1 MQMKQWLYV
10 VFLTLVFSACS
21 DNNVK
26 KYVIGVSQCSED
38 IWRDKLNNELVM
50 STYQHDNVTLKF
62 ASANDNDRL
71 QKQQIEQFIK
81 EGVNLLIVSP
91 NQIHTISSVI
101 DKAYD
106 AGIPVIL
113 FDRKTDSRKYTAFIG
128 ADNYEA
134 GHEIGYFIG
143 QQLEGKGNIAEICG
157 LQASSPA
164 IERNRGFMDA
174 LKNYPDIKVVARGY
188 GDWIKESGV
197 TAMDSILV
205 QSKESFQYVF
215 AQNDRMALGA
225 LQSIKKHKVKGIKI
239 VGIDALP
246 VPGGGMENVRD
257 GNLEAS
263 YIYPTRGDSVMQ
275 LALNI
280 LEKKPYKRDN
290 YLKGALVTKANANVL
305 LMQNEEMNK
314 QTARLNALHG
324 KVDTY
329 LVQYNHQKMYI
340 VLFSIILLLLIGIMV
355 YIYRTILMK
364 RRIEEEANKAKLQF
378 FTNISHELR
387 TPLTLIADPVNYI
400 IHDDNLNS
408 QQRSMLQ
415 IVQRN
420 VLVLTQLVSEILD
433 FRKVQNGKMEL
444 RLSDFNL
451 AESMKQ
457 WIKLFSASAQKK
469 HIAISMDAP
478 DTIMLRADQ
487 DKIERICYNLLSNAL
502 KYTSEGG
509 EITLTAKE
517 ENGRVMISVADNGCG
532 ISSDELPYIFDRF
545 YQAKNAGRGTGIGLA
560 IVKAFTELHHGE
572 VSATSIEGKGS
583 TFTIHIPV
591 RQKGEVTNQPTE
603 KIEQLVEPS
612 SAEEVP
618 NQARHI
624 DELIQPY
631 QTDKPEVLIIDDN
644 IDIRTYLRSVL
655 SEKYNVSEAADGK
668 VGLELARKIV
678 PDIVLSDIMM
688 PVMDGLAFCQ
698 QLKTDKA
705 ISHIPVILLTA
716 RSLDEQRAEGY
727 EHGADAYLSKPFSLR
742 LLLSRIDNLIESRKK
757 LNQTWSKGVE
767 DDEIGNISNEIDKS
781 FLKQL
786 RKIIQENLAN
796 SDLSVEQI
804 GDEIGLSRVQL
815 YRKVKALTGYSPV
828 EIVRK
833 ARLTRARH
841 LLQTT
846 ERTVSEVAYAVGFS
860 TPSYFSKCY
869 KDEFGENPKK

>member
-1 MQMKQWLYV
+1 MKQWLYV

-205 QSKESFQYVF
+205 QSKEPFQYVF

-509 EITLTAKE
+509 EISLMAKE
-517 ENGRVMISVADNGCG
+517 EGGRVMISVADNGCG

-583 TFTIHIPV
+583 TFTIYIPV

>member
-1 MQMKQWLYV
+1 MKQWLYV

-457 WIKLFSASAQKK
+457 WIKLFCVSAQKK

>member
-1 MQMKQWLYV
+1 MKQWLYV

-174 LKNYPDIKVVARGY
+174 LKDYSGIKVIARKH
-188 GDWIKESGV
+188 GDWVKESGV
-197 TAMDSILV
+197 MAMDSVLS
-205 QSKESFQYVF
+205 QTKEPIQYVF

-225 LQSIKKHKVKGIKI
+225 LQSIKKHKVKGIRI

-509 EITLTAKE
+509 EISLMAKE
-517 ENGRVMISVADNGCG
+517 EGGRVMISVTDNGCG

>member
-1 MQMKQWLYV
+1 MKQWLYV

-478 DTIMLRADQ
+478 DAVMLRADQ

-612 SAEEVP
+612 SAQEVP

>member
-174 LKNYPDIKVVARGY
+174 LKSYPNVKVVARGY

-205 QSKESFQYVF
+205 QSKEPFQYVF

-457 WIKLFSASAQKK
+457 WIKLFSVSAQKK

-509 EITLTAKE
+509 EISLMAKE
-517 ENGRVMISVADNGCG
+517 EGGRVMISVADNGCG

-572 VSATSIEGKGS
+572 VSATSVEGKGS

-668 VGLELARKIV
+668 AGLELARKIV

>member
-1 MQMKQWLYV
+1 MKQWLYV

-205 QSKESFQYVF
+205 QSKEPFQYVF

-451 AESMKQ
+451 SESMKQ
-457 WIKLFSASAQKK
+457 WIMLFSASAQKK
-469 HIAISMDAP
+469 HITISMDAP

-509 EITLTAKE
+509 EISLMAKE
-517 ENGRVMISVADNGCG
+517 EGGRVMISVADNGCG

-591 RQKGEVTNQPTE
+591 RQKGEVTNQSTE

-668 VGLELARKIV
+668 AGLELARKIV

>member
-1 MQMKQWLYV
+1 MKQWLYV

-457 WIKLFSASAQKK
+457 WIKLFSVSAQKK

-517 ENGRVMISVADNGCG
+517 ENGCVMISVADNGCG

-668 VGLELARKIV
+668 AGLELARKIV

>member
-1 MQMKQWLYV
+1 MKQWLYV

-174 LKNYPDIKVVARGY
+174 LKSYPNVKVVARGY

-457 WIKLFSASAQKK
+457 WIMLFSASAQKK
-469 HIAISMDAP
+469 HITISMDAP

-509 EITLTAKE
+509 EISLMAKE
-517 ENGRVMISVADNGCG
+517 EGGRVMISVADNGCG

-591 RQKGEVTNQPTE
+591 RQKGEVTNQSTE

-668 VGLELARKIV
+668 AGLELARKIV

-757 LNQTWSKGVE
+757 LNQTWSKGVD

>member
-1 MQMKQWLYV
+1 MKQWLYV

-174 LKNYPDIKVVARGY
+174 LKSYPNVKVVARGY

-205 QSKESFQYVF
+205 QSKEPFQYVF

-420 VLVLTQLVSEILD
+420 VLVLIQLVSEILD

-469 HIAISMDAP
+469 HITISMDAP

-509 EITLTAKE
+509 EISLMAKE
-517 ENGRVMISVADNGCG
+517 EGGRVMISVADNGCG

>member
-1 MQMKQWLYV
+1 MQMKQWLYILI
-10 VFLTLVFSACS
+10 FTLLFSACS

-113 FDRKTDSRKYTAFIG
+113 FDRKTDSKKYTAFIG

-420 VLVLTQLVSEILD
+420 VLVLIQLVSEILD

-457 WIKLFSASAQKK
+457 WIKLFCVSAQKK

-583 TFTIHIPV
+583 TFTIHVPV

-742 LLLSRIDNLIESRKK
+742 LLFSRIDNLIQSRKK
-757 LNQTWSKGVE
+757 LSKLFSNS
-767 DDEIGNISNEIDKS
+767 DENDAFEKLSNETDKT
-781 FLKQL
+781 FAVQL
-786 RKIIQENLAN
+786 RKIIQDNL
-796 SDLSVEQI
+796 SDNEFNVERI

-828 EIVRK
+828 EMLRK

>member
-451 AESMKQ
+451 AESMKL

-469 HIAISMDAP
+469 HITISMDAP

-509 EITLTAKE
+509 EISLMAKE
-517 ENGRVMISVADNGCG
+517 EGGRVMISVTDNGCG

-668 VGLELARKIV
+668 AGLELARKIV

>member
-1 MQMKQWLYV
+1 MKQWLYV

-174 LKNYPDIKVVARGY
+174 LKSYPNVKVVARGY

-225 LQSIKKHKVKGIKI
+225 LQCIKKHKVKGIKI

-469 HIAISMDAP
+469 HITISMDAP

-509 EITLTAKE
+509 EISLMAKE
-517 ENGRVMISVADNGCG
+517 EGGRVMISVADNGCG

>member
-457 WIKLFSASAQKK
+457 WIKLFSVSAQKK

-517 ENGRVMISVADNGCG
+517 EGGRVMISVADNGCG

-644 IDIRTYLRSVL
+644 VDIRTYLRSVL

-828 EIVRK
+828 EMLRK

-841 LLQTT
+841 LLRTT
-846 ERTVSEVAYAVGFS
+846 EKTVSEVAYAVGFS

-869 KDEFGENPKK
+869 KDEFGESPKK

>member
-134 GHEIGYFIG
+134 GHEIGDFIG

-451 AESMKQ
+451 TESMKQ
-457 WIKLFSASAQKK
+457 WIMLFSASAQKK